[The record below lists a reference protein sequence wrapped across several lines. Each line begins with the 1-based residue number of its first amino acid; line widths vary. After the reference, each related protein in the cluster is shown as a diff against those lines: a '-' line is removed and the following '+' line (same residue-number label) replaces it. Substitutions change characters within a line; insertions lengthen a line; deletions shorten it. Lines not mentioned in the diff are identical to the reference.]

1 MARPRRG
8 VRGGGQAPIL
18 LDEVEIEQRNEETL
32 PPLPRIGGEANEGGA
47 GPQGGARPQVVQGP
61 TVDNSSQFF
70 TLVLHHGGFMVNSPR
85 LKYTETEEEDDEA
98 DDDVEEDE
106 DYVVDEV
113 EETDSDSGFEN
124 SDNDMP
130 DEVCVEEVDYETLMM
145 EMEFGKEKKENEP
158 HLNDNDSESDSLNS
172 LSGNESDED
181 DRKKPPK
188 CPEFNA
194 EVDMASP
201 QFKKGMK
208 FSGKEILKE
217 AIREYG
223 IKSRHEVR
231 FKRIDKGRLHVICKE
246 NSPWYIWALR
256 VDPKDP
262 TNHTWQIKSYVA
274 EHNCVRDF
282 KNRNV
287 TYKWLAKTYFEQWK
301 ADPTFS
307 IRSLQQDVQETYS
320 YQVSLSK
327 CLRAKNCAPEIVIG
341 NHKAQY
347 SKIYDYLAEI
357 RTSNPGSTT
366 ILHLDNRLFQRMYIC
381 LQACKQGF
389 KAACRPIICLDGCHI
404 KNYYG
409 GFLLSAVGV
418 DGNDSLYPIC
428 WAVVEAENESSWH
441 WFLSLLMTD
450 LEMTNSYH
458 FTFMSD
464 KQKGLIEVLLELFPH
479 SQHRKCVRHLYSN
492 FKNVA
497 GFKGKNLKDAL
508 WKAARSTYKKE
519 FEDAMSELKT
529 ISPDAFNW
537 LKEKDHSQWSKS
549 HFRTLCK
556 SDMLLNNFSEC
567 FNKLILD
574 ARDKPILTMMEMI
587 RNYLMHKMAQKKE
600 VADNYI
606 GTLCPKIQKK
616 LDLAIEHSAR
626 CWPTR
631 AGDQMYQVSCG
642 PSNQDA
648 VDLKCFTCTC
658 RKWDLT
664 GIPCSHAVSCMVLEN
679 LKPESFVHSCYKIE
693 TQQLI
698 YKILPPKLRRPPGRP
713 KTKRKREADE
723 APQTS
728 TSRFT
733 KRGVK
738 MYCSKCGKSG
748 HNKRTCK
755 GEVGANRPIP
765 KPSKLAGRLPRV
777 PRPHKLQIRMPTE
790 TRPSTSTNQPAS
802 N

>member
-1 MARPRRG
+1 
-8 VRGGGQAPIL
+8 
-18 LDEVEIEQRNEETL
+18 
-32 PPLPRIGGEANEGGA
+32 
-47 GPQGGARPQVVQGP
+47 
-61 TVDNSSQFF
+61 
-70 TLVLHHGGFMVNSPR
+70 MVNSPR
-85 LKYTETEEEDDEA
+85 LKYTGKKINFFDMCHVDSMSMLEMYDIAEEVGYNGMFNMYWKQPGVKLIVKPLRTYSEVISMLGTMPKQKQLHVYLEEIVPEIEGVDIIGAIPNENLETKEEDDEEE
-98 DDDVEEDE
+98 DDVEEDE

-158 HLNDNDSESDSLNS
+158 HLNDNDSGSDSLHS

-194 EVDMASP
+194 EVDMANP

-223 IKSRHEVR
+223 IKSRHDVR
-231 FKRIDKGRLHVICKE
+231 FKRIDKGRMNVICKE
-246 NSPWYIWALR
+246 NCPWYIWASK

-262 TNHTWQIKSYVA
+262 TNHTWQIKSFVA

-327 CLRAKNCAPEIVIG
+327 CLRAKNCALETVIA

-381 LQACKQGF
+381 LQAY
-389 KAACRPIICLDGCHI
+389 
-404 KNYYG
+404 KNK
-409 GFLLSAVGV
+409 
-418 DGNDSLYPIC
+418 
-428 WAVVEAENESSWH
+428 
-441 WFLSLLMTD
+441 
-450 LEMTNSYH
+450 MTNSYH

-529 ISPDAFNW
+529 ISPYAFNW
-537 LKEKDHSQWSKS
+537 LKEKDPSQWSKS

-567 FNKLILD
+567 FNK
-574 ARDKPILTMMEMI
+574 
-587 RNYLMHKMAQKKE
+587 KKE
-600 VADNYI
+600 VADKYI

-642 PSNQDA
+642 PSNQHA

-664 GIPCSHAVSCMVLEN
+664 RIPCSHAVSCMVLEN

-698 YKILPPKLRRPPGRP
+698 YKSLIKPMRGPNQWVTDTTCEPVLPPKLRRSPGRP

-738 MYCSKCGKSG
+738 MYCSKCGKPG
-748 HNKRTCK
+748 HNKRSCK

-765 KPSKLAGRLPRV
+765 KPSQLVGRLPRV
-777 PRPHKLQIRMPTE
+777 PRPPKLQIRMPTQ

>member
-1 MARPRRG
+1 MENRVLR
-8 VRGGGQAPIL
+8 APGKTSMKY
-18 LDEVEIEQRNEETL
+18 D
-32 PPLPRIGGEANEGGA
+32 
-47 GPQGGARPQVVQGP
+47 
-61 TVDNSSQFF
+61 DSSQFF
-70 TLVLHHGGFMVNSPR
+70 TLVLHHDGFMVNSPR
-85 LKYTETEEEDDEA
+85 LKYTGKKINFFDMCHVDSMSMLEMYDIAEEVGYNGMFNMYWKQPGVKLIVKPLRTDSDVLSMLGTMPKQKQLHVYLEEIVPEIEGVDITGAIPNENLETEKEDDEED

-158 HLNDNDSESDSLNS
+158 HLNDNDSESDSLHS
-172 LSGNESDED
+172 LSVNESDED

-194 EVDMASP
+194 EVDMANP

-223 IKSRHEVR
+223 IKSRHDVR
-231 FKRIDKGRLHVICKE
+231 FKRIDKGRMHVICKE
-246 NSPWYIWALR
+246 NCPWYIWASR

-287 TYKWLAKTYFEQWK
+287 AYKWLAKTYFEQWK

-320 YQVSLSK
+320 YQ
-327 CLRAKNCAPEIVIG
+327 
-341 NHKAQY
+341 
-347 SKIYDYLAEI
+347 
-357 RTSNPGSTT
+357 
-366 ILHLDNRLFQRMYIC
+366 
-381 LQACKQGF
+381 
-389 KAACRPIICLDGCHI
+389 
-404 KNYYG
+404 NYYG

-441 WFLSLLMTD
+441 WFLSLMMTD

-537 LKEKDHSQWSKS
+537 LKEKDPSQWSKS

-600 VADNYI
+600 VADKYI

-642 PSNQDA
+642 PSNQHA

-698 YKILPPKLRRPPGRP
+698 YKSLIKPMRGPNQWVTDTTCEPVLPPKLRRPPGRP

-777 PRPHKLQIRMPTE
+777 PRPPKLQIRMQTQ

>member
-1 MARPRRG
+1 MENRVLRA
-8 VRGGGQAPIL
+8 
-18 LDEVEIEQRNEETL
+18 
-32 PPLPRIGGEANEGGA
+32 
-47 GPQGGARPQVVQGP
+47 QGKASMKY
-61 TVDNSSQFF
+61 DDLSQFF
-70 TLVLHHGGFMVNSPR
+70 TLVVHHGGFMVNSPR
-85 LKYTETEEEDDEA
+85 LKYTGKKINFFDMCHVDSMSMLEMYDIAEELGYNGMFNMYWKQPGVKLIVKPLRTDSDVISMLGTMPKHKQLHVYLEEIVPEIEGVDITGAIPNENLETEEEDDKEE
-98 DDDVEEDE
+98 DDVEEDE

-130 DEVCVEEVDYETLMM
+130 DE
-145 EMEFGKEKKENEP
+145 NEP
-158 HLNDNDSESDSLNS
+158 HLNDNDSGSDSLHS

-188 CPEFNA
+188 CPEFNV
-194 EVDMASP
+194 EVDMANP

-223 IKSRHEVR
+223 IKSRHDVR
-231 FKRIDKGRLHVICKE
+231 FKRIDKGRMNVICKE
-246 NSPWYIWALR
+246 NCPWYIWASK

-320 YQVSLSK
+320 YHVSLSK
-327 CLRAKNCAPEIVIG
+327 CLRAKNCALETVIG

-441 WFLSLLMTD
+441 WFLSLMMTD

-479 SQHRKCVRHLYSN
+479 CQHRKCVRHLYAN

-537 LKEKDHSQWSKS
+537 LKEKDPSQWSKS
-549 HFRTLCK
+549 HFRTL
-556 SDMLLNNFSEC
+556 S
-567 FNKLILD
+567 
-574 ARDKPILTMMEMI
+574 
-587 RNYLMHKMAQKKE
+587 QKKE
-600 VADNYI
+600 VADKYI

-631 AGDQMYQVSCG
+631 AGDQMYQFSCG
-642 PSNQDA
+642 PSNQHA

-664 GIPCSHAVSCMVLEN
+664 GIPCSHVVSCMVLEN

-698 YKILPPKLRRPPGRP
+698 YKSLIKPMRGPNQWVTDTTCEPVLPPKLKRPPGRP

-738 MYCSKCGKSG
+738 MYCSKCGKPG
-748 HNKRTCK
+748 HNKRSCK

-765 KPSKLAGRLPRV
+765 KPSQLAGRLPRV
-777 PRPHKLQIRMPTE
+777 PRPPKLQEVDPFVTLSE
-790 TRPSTSTNQPAS
+790 NL
-802 N
+802 

>member
-1 MARPRRG
+1 MKNRVLR
-8 VRGGGQAPIL
+8 APGKASMKY
-18 LDEVEIEQRNEETL
+18 D
-32 PPLPRIGGEANEGGA
+32 
-47 GPQGGARPQVVQGP
+47 
-61 TVDNSSQFF
+61 DSSQFF
-70 TLVLHHGGFMVNSPR
+70 TLVVHHGGFMVNSPR
-85 LKYTETEEEDDEA
+85 LKYTGKKINFFDMCHVDSMSMLEMYDIAEEVGYNGMFNMYWKQPGVKLIAKPLRIDSDVISMLATMPKQKQLHVYLEEIVPEIEGVDITGAIPNENLETEEEDDEEE
-98 DDDVEEDE
+98 DDVEEDE

-113 EETDSDSGFEN
+113 EETDNDSGFEN

-130 DEVCVEEVDYETLMM
+130 NEVCVEEVDYETLMM

-158 HLNDNDSESDSLNS
+158 HLNDNDSGSDSLHS

-194 EVDMASP
+194 EVDMANP

-223 IKSRHEVR
+223 IKSRHDVR
-231 FKRIDKGRLHVICKE
+231 FKRIDKGSMNVICKE
-246 NSPWYIWALR
+246 NCPWYIWASK

-262 TNHTWQIKSYVA
+262 TNHTWQIKSFVA

-327 CLRAKNCAPEIVIG
+327 CLRAKNCALETVIG

-389 KAACRPIICLDGCHI
+389 KGACRPIICLDGCHI

-418 DGNDSLYPIC
+418 DGNDSLYP
-428 WAVVEAENESSWH
+428 VV
-441 WFLSLLMTD
+441 
-450 LEMTNSYH
+450 
-458 FTFMSD
+458 
-464 KQKGLIEVLLELFPH
+464 Q
-479 SQHRKCVRHLYSN
+479 
-492 FKNVA
+492 
-497 GFKGKNLKDAL
+497 
-508 WKAARSTYKKE
+508 
-519 FEDAMSELKT
+519 
-529 ISPDAFNW
+529 
-537 LKEKDHSQWSKS
+537 
-549 HFRTLCK
+549 
-556 SDMLLNNFSEC
+556 
-567 FNKLILD
+567 LILD

-600 VADNYI
+600 VADKYI

-642 PSNQDA
+642 PSNQHA

-679 LKPESFVHSCYKIE
+679 LKLESFVHSCYKIE

-698 YKILPPKLRRPPGRP
+698 YKSLIKPMRGPNQWVTDTTCEPVLPPKLRRPPGRP
-713 KTKRKREADE
+713 KAKRKREADE

-738 MYCSKCGKSG
+738 IYCSKCGKPG
-748 HNKRTCK
+748 HNKRSCK
-755 GEVGANRPIP
+755 GEVGANKPIP
-765 KPSKLAGRLPRV
+765 KPSQLAGRLPRV
-777 PRPHKLQIRMPTE
+777 PRPLKLQIRMPTQ